1 MHTQK
6 VVSLHPILA
15 FIFGL
20 NQETMAN
27 SLYSTPASDVDTV
40 ETDESVQLAFGDVEY
55 IDNYC
60 RRVINGT
67 ASIRKLIYAL
77 PSLIKTMRKRSL
89 SERATVK
96 DSLKQVLF
104 HADISDT
111 ERERIYNSVCEICR
125 M

>member
-6 VVSLHPILA
+6 VVSLHPVLA

-20 NQETMAN
+20 NQKTMAD
-27 SLYSTPASDVDTV
+27 SFCSASTTNISNL
-40 ETDESVQLAFGDVEY
+40 ETDESVQLAFGDAEY

-60 RRVINGT
+60 QRIIDGT
-67 ASIRKLIYAL
+67 ASIHKLIYAL
-77 PSLIKTMRKRSL
+77 PSLTLSMRKRS
-89 SERATVK
+89 SSDRVAVK
-96 DSLKQVLF
+96 NSLKQVLF
-104 HADISDT
+104 HAEISDA